1 MNETTTEK
9 NVQIGMRDAA
19 GRDQGIPD
27 EREAGKGF
35 EHVRDVAASVAH
47 GVSNAASYVRQK
59 AEDVIPREGEIAKGM
74 ENVKSAARNAAHN
87 VSDAASYV
95 RHKADNATTA
105 VGGAM
110 EDTGHYLRDDGIN
123 RIATDL
129 TNLVRRHPVP
139 AMLAGLAVGYLIAQ
153 ATHRRGGFSPRP
165 GDLHD

>member
-9 NVQIGMRDAA
+9 NIQTGM
-19 GRDQGIPD
+19 
-27 EREAGKGF
+27 REAGKGV
-35 EHVRDVAASVAH
+35 EHVKELAANASQSL
-47 GVSNAASYVRQK
+47 SNATAYVRQK
-59 AEDVIPREGEIAKGM
+59 AEDVIPDGGEITKGV
-74 ENVKSAARNAAHN
+74 EQIRGAVRGVAHN

-129 TNLVRRHPVP
+129 TNLVRRNPIP
-139 AMLAGLAVGYLIAQ
+139 AVLAGVAVGFLLAQ
-153 ATHRRGGFSPRP
+153 ATHRRGDYNPRT
-165 GDLHD
+165 GDLHG